1 MGNREIDKGQE
12 CLLKKI
18 SLQDQWQLKSN
29 LAAQQDLLIVV
40 DAATEVGEQPAGL
53 SVCIQWKPVISK

>member
-29 LAAQQDLLIVV
+29 LATQQDLLIVV
-40 DAATEVGEQPAGL
+40 DAAAEVGEQPAGL
-53 SVCIQWKPVISK
+53 SICIQWKPVISK

>member
-29 LAAQQDLLIVV
+29 LASQQDLLIVV
-40 DAATEVGEQPAGL
+40 DAAAEVGEQPAGL